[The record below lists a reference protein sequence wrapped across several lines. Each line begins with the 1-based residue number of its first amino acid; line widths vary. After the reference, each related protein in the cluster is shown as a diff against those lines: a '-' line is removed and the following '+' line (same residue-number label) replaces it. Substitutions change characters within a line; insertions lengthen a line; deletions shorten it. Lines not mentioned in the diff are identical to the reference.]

1 MTLPSQ
7 HDPLDP
13 SPPLDAIA
21 QAAVPLPVAA
31 PIREMPGRPARGL
44 RLNEIVGL
52 AIACLLLLTILI
64 GLIRTPYSPIAI
76 DLDHTLEPPSHAHW
90 LGSDQFG
97 RDVLSRAMIGA
108 RISASI
114 ATECMLGVIA
124 AGTLLGLLTG
134 FLRGWVDRVL
144 MALLDAVLALPG
156 ILLALALI
164 AVLGAGREGIVL
176 ALTIAY
182 LPAVT
187 RVVRGSVLSIRE
199 REFIEASRVAGD
211 SPLYTMARHVL
222 PNVLPPVILLATSVF
237 GWVVLSE
244 SALSFLGVGVPAPAP
259 TWGNMLAESRPYM
272 DQAAWLSIVPGA
284 CIAVTLLGVNFVG
297 DALRDWLDPRRN
309 T

>member
-1 MTLPSQ
+1 
-7 HDPLDP
+7 
-13 SPPLDAIA
+13 
-21 QAAVPLPVAA
+21 
-31 PIREMPGRPARGL
+31 
-44 RLNEIVGL
+44 
-52 AIACLLLLTILI
+52 
-64 GLIRTPYSPIAI
+64 
-76 DLDHTLEPPSHAHW
+76 
-90 LGSDQFG
+90 
-97 RDVLSRAMIGA
+97 MIGA
-108 RISASI
+108 RISAAI
-114 ATECMLGVIA
+114 ATECMLGVVT
-124 AGTLLGLLTG
+124 AGTFLGLLAG
-134 FLRGWVDRVL
+134 FLRGWVDRIL

-164 AVLGAGREGIVL
+164 AVLGAGRESIVL

-199 REFIEASRVAGD
+199 REFIEASLVAGD
-211 SPLYTMARHVL
+211 SRLYTMARHVL

-237 GWVVLSE
+237 GWAVLSE

-284 CIAVTLLGVNFVG
+284 CIAVTLLGVNLVG